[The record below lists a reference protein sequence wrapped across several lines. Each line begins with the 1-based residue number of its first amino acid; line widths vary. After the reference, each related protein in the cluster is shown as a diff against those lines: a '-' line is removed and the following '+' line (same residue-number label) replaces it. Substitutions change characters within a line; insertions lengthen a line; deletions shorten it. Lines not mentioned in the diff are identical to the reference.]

1 MQILICYLAW
11 HSRRRDRRKGRVCA
25 SLNLIT
31 CFFWLTKVWAVVK
44 CKDVPMLKKRKGMV
58 DFLKSVKE
66 KVISASAESPVSSCG
81 CKYVNMHHHVCV
93 TGQATGSQRG
103 DCVRTA
109 LLKIRSQLKIAACWT
124 RKIIF
129 SQNQCS
135 NPIFFGVAPSSVAAG
150 CRMRDSHEPG
160 VDASFWFVWCHP
172 AGCNFLELKP
182 KCFLFELP

>member
-11 HSRRRDRRKGRVCA
+11 HSRRRDRRKGRVCV

-44 CKDVPMLKKRKGMV
+44 CKDMPVKKKKGMV

-66 KVISASAESPVSSCG
+66 KVISASTESPVSSCG
-81 CKYVNMHHHVCV
+81 CKYVNMHHHMCV
-93 TGQATGSQRG
+93 TGQTTGSQHR

-109 LLKIRSQLKIAACWT
+109 LLKIRSQLKIVACWT

-129 SQNQCS
+129 SQNQCN
-135 NPIFFGVAPSSVAAG
+135 NPIFF
-150 CRMRDSHEPG
+150 
-160 VDASFWFVWCHP
+160 FVWSHP
-172 AGCNFLELKP
+172 VWQ
-182 KCFLFELP
+182 